1 MLSQLCFA
9 GAAFTSLAS
18 AAQASNISSMWVDEV
33 PSLVRPYAIQHYSAQ
48 GYVVGQQIYRFPVT
62 GPSSD
67 YAFTLISTNAP
78 GSSDLGVFPHQHRT
92 HYENFFNLRGRFQ
105 LWTEKDGDEET
116 RILIPG
122 DYGAVPENTTHTFQ
136 ILDPDTEMVGVISP
150 GGFETLFYA
159 LASENY
165 TSPSFSPYD
174 PTIEASPTA
183 TPDGAFLQ
191 VLEGF
196 DVYVQNYTARSDAV
210 DGAAPAGSAW
220 HTGSNALAND
230 SSTPFFVAKDYG
242 PQYLNNQTGSYKV
255 IQPFVTPVQ
264 SAGNFTLSTI
274 TMARVA
280 VADVTESVYPGHA
293 AFEVLDGQLKV
304 LMGGETLS
312 LLQGDVVFIPG
323 NTSYKYFSDV
333 AYTKVLHISQ
343 GADGLDSALIAG
355 GVSWDSPIWPIA

>member
-1 MLSQLCFA
+1 M
-9 GAAFTSLAS
+9 
-18 AAQASNISSMWVDEV
+18 N
-33 PSLVRPYAIQHYSAQ
+33 
-48 GYVVGQQIYRFPVT
+48 
-62 GPSSD
+62 
-67 YAFTLISTNAP
+67 
-78 GSSDLGVFPHQHRT
+78 HR
-92 HYENFFNLRGRFQ
+92 
-105 LWTEKDGDEET
+105 
-116 RILIPG
+116 
-122 DYGAVPENTTHTFQ
+122 
-136 ILDPDTEMVGVISP
+136 
-150 GGFETLFYA
+150 TLFYA

-174 PTIEASPTA
+174 PSIEASPTA

-210 DGAAPAGSAW
+210 NGAAPAGSVW
-220 HTGSNALAND
+220 HTGSNALASD

-280 VADVTESVYPGHA
+280 IGDVEESVYPGHA

-323 NTSYKYFSDV
+323 NTTYKYFSDV
-333 AYTKVLHISQ
+333 AYTKFLHVSQ

-355 GVSWDSPIWPIA
+355 GASWDSPVWPIA

>member
-1 MLSQLCFA
+1 M
-9 GAAFTSLAS
+9 
-18 AAQASNISSMWVDEV
+18 
-33 PSLVRPYAIQHYSAQ
+33 
-48 GYVVGQQIYRFPVT
+48 
-62 GPSSD
+62 
-67 YAFTLISTNAP
+67 
-78 GSSDLGVFPHQHRT
+78 
-92 HYENFFNLRGRFQ
+92 
-105 LWTEKDGDEET
+105 
-116 RILIPG
+116 
-122 DYGAVPENTTHTFQ
+122 
-136 ILDPDTEMVGVISP
+136 
-150 GGFETLFYA
+150 
-159 LASENY
+159 
-165 TSPSFSPYD
+165 
-174 PTIEASPTA
+174 
-183 TPDGAFLQ
+183 
-191 VLEGF
+191 
-196 DVYVQNYTARSDAV
+196 YVQNYTARSDAV